1 MRTASAARAELATV
15 ASRLTASCVLIGL
28 VALVAPAA
36 AHGAGASVRVDDAW
50 ARRAPMIVTSDPKGF
65 TGNGAA
71 YAKLVNSGK
80 QADTLIAASSDV
92 AGTVEI
98 HETYQESGLMKMRE
112 VGRIDVGPGQT
123 VELKPGSYHLMFIN
137 LKRDLKA
144 GESFDLTLKFRNA
157 GSIPV
162 RAVVK

>member
-1 MRTASAARAELATV
+1 MRPARIACALALSCALIAPSSVQAA
-15 ASRLTASCVLIGL
+15 
-28 VALVAPAA
+28 APAA
-36 AHGAGASVRVDDAW
+36 NPNVRVDDAW

-65 TGNGAA
+65 SGNGAG

-80 QADTLIAASSDV
+80 DADTLIAAASEV
-92 AGTVEI
+92 AAAVEI
-98 HETYQESGLMKMRE
+98 HETYQESGMMKMRE
-112 VGRIDVGPGQT
+112 IGKIDVGPGQT

-144 GESFDLTLKFRNA
+144 GESFDLMLKFKNA